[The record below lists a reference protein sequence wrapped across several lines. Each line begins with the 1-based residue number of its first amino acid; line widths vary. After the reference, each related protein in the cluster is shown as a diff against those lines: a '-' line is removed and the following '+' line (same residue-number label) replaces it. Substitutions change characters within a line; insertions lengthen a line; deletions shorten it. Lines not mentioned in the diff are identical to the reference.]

1 MKNKVST
8 SSRKAKYYSDDINSI
23 KKINST
29 LISFYFVLVLA
40 FSIAELLF
48 FGNFRN
54 VRVWFKIVSLV
65 VFPFVIKYI
74 HALVVGVFRF
84 IFLQLGVLDKRIV
97 SE

>member
-1 MKNKVST
+1 
-8 SSRKAKYYSDDINSI
+8 
-23 KKINST
+23 
-29 LISFYFVLVLA
+29 
-40 FSIAELLF
+40 LF

-84 IFLQLGVLDKRIV
+84 IFVQLGVLDKRIV